1 MALRSMSA
9 EDLAIRMGLMPP
21 RKSGGGMKAVVLV
34 IVTLAIT
41 MGAVWWWP
49 CGGLSLW
56 WKIPLTL
63 AGLIITIVVGVANAD

>member
-21 RKSGGGMKAVVLV
+21 RRSGGGMKAIVLFL
-34 IVTLAIT
+34 VTLAIA
-41 MGAVWWWP
+41 MAAVWWWP

-56 WKIPLTL
+56 WKIPLSVV
-63 AGLIITIVVGVANAD
+63 GVIIAIVVGIANAD